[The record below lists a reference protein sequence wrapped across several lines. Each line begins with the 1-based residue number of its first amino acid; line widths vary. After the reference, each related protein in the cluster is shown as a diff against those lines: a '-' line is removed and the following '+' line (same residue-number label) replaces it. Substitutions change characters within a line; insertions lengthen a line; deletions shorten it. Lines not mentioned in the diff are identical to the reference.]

1 MSDYMFMLENHL
13 STDQNR
19 VVADVVAAA
28 GNAGVNLFLAG
39 GAMRDVLG
47 GFPVRDLDFTVEGNA
62 LKLAKVLASK
72 PHVKIVA
79 EDEDRKC
86 AELLFPGGVTAQ
98 IAMARLERYG
108 KPGTKPHVRPASIYD
123 DLRGRDFTINAI
135 ALSLNPASRGLLLD
149 PTNGLADLERR
160 ELRAVH
166 NYVFYDDPVRM
177 LRFIRFRVRLG
188 FTVEERTALHYQNA
202 REAGVEADIPPRSL
216 HDELFHMADETNS
229 ADVVK
234 ALDEEKLLVLFSPA
248 LTGAKLNLQGLAKLQ
263 KARQMA
269 PFGTDL
275 HLDNRGLFLLVLT
288 EKLNPKERAALVRTT
303 LLRKGEIDLWQKL
316 PLRAK
321 SLERELKSARLRKAS
336 NIYEVISNAPG
347 DQVFY
352 LFLYSSQR
360 LVQDRIRNYLQKYL
374 AAAQEITDRDVA
386 STGVASGG
394 PEFAKAKQDMIFARL
409 DGRLKK
415 APPPEPA
422 PAPPPTPRMG
432 PRRGRGRPA
441 AE

>member
-19 VVADVVAAA
+19 VVTDVLAAA
-28 GNAGVNLFLAG
+28 GHAGVNLFLAG
-39 GAMRDVLG
+39 GAMRDMLG

-72 PHVKIVA
+72 PHVKIVV
-79 EDEDRKC
+79 EDEERKC

-98 IAMARLERYG
+98 IAMARQERYG
-108 KPGTKPHVRPASIYD
+108 KPGTRPQVRPASIYD

-166 NYVFYDDPVRM
+166 NYIFYDDPVRM

-188 FTVEERTALHYQNA
+188 FTVEDRTQLHYQNA
-202 REAGVEADIPPRSL
+202 REAGVEANITPRSL
-216 HDELFHMADETNS
+216 HDELFHMASEANS
-229 ADVVK
+229 ADIVR
-234 ALDEEKLLVLFSPA
+234 AFDQEKLLALFSPA
-248 LTGAKLNLQGLAKLQ
+248 LAGPKLNLQGLAKLQ
-263 KARQMA
+263 KARQMV

-275 HLDNRGLFLLVLT
+275 HLDNRGLFLTVLT
-288 EKLNPKERAALVRTT
+288 EKLNPKERSALTRSA
-303 LLRKGEIDLWQKL
+303 LLRKSEVDLWHNL
-316 PLRAK
+316 PQRAK
-321 SLERELKSARLRKAS
+321 ALERELKSSRLSKAS
-336 NIYEVISNAPG
+336 HIYNAILKAPG

-360 LVQDRIRNYLQKYL
+360 LVQDRIRNYLGKYL
-374 AAAQEITDRDVA
+374 AAAQEITDREVA
-386 STGVASGG
+386 ATGIAPADPG
-394 PEFAKAKQDMIFARL
+394 FAKAKQDMIGARL

-415 APPPEPA
+415 APPPEVP
-422 PAPPPTPRMG
+422 PAPPSPAAG
-432 PRRGRGRPA
+432 PHRGRGRPA
-441 AE
+441 AR

>member
-19 VVADVVAAA
+19 VVSDVLAAA
-28 GNAGVNLFLAG
+28 GHAGVNLFLAG
-39 GAMRDVLG
+39 GAMRDMLG

-62 LKLAKVLASK
+62 LKLAKVLAAK

-79 EDEDRKC
+79 EDDERKC

-98 IAMARLERYG
+98 IAMARQERYG
-108 KPGTKPHVRPASIYD
+108 KPGTRPHVRAASIYD
-123 DLRGRDFTINAI
+123 DLQGRDFTINAI

-166 NYVFYDDPVRM
+166 NYIFYDDPVRM

-188 FTVEERTALHYQNA
+188 FTVEERTQLHYQNA
-202 REAGVEADIPPRSL
+202 REAGSEANITSRNL
-216 HDELFHMADETNS
+216 HDELCHMADEPNS
-229 ADVVK
+229 ADIVR
-234 ALDEEKLLVLFSPA
+234 ALDEEKLLSLFSPA
-248 LTGAKLNLQGLAKLQ
+248 LSGAKLNLHGLSKLQ
-263 KARQMA
+263 KAKQMA

-275 HLDNRGLFLLVLT
+275 HLDNRGLFLTVLT
-288 EKLNPKERAALVRTT
+288 EKLSPKDRAALIKNT
-303 LLRKGEIDLWQKL
+303 LLRKADVDLWQKL
-316 PLRAK
+316 PQRAK
-321 SLERELKSARLRKAS
+321 VLERELKSARLRTAS
-336 NIYEVISNAPG
+336 RIFDAIAKAPG

-352 LFLYSSQR
+352 LFLYSSQK
-360 LVQDRIRNYLQKYL
+360 LVQDRIRNYLSKYL
-374 AAAQEITDRDVA
+374 AAAQEITDRDVMA
-386 STGVASGG
+386 TGVAPGDPG
-394 PEFAKAKQDMIFARL
+394 FAKAKQDMVSARL

-422 PAPPPTPRMG
+422 PAGPPVPPPG
-432 PRRGRGRPA
+432 PHRGRGRPPA
-441 AE
+441 R